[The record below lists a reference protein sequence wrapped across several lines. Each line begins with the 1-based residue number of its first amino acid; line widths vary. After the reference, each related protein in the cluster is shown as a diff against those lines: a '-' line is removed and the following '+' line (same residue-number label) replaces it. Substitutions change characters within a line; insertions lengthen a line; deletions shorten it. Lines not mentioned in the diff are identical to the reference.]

1 MFLLLF
7 CCSIIS
13 DYLRPHGLQQAK
25 ASLSFTISQSL
36 LKLRSIELLMPPN
49 QLVLCHP
56 LLLPLIFP
64 SIRIFFNELALPI
77 RWPKY
82 KSFIFS
88 ISLSNEY
95 SGLVS
100 CRIDWLDLFALQ
112 GILKNLLQHHS
123 SKASVLWCSA
133 FFIVQ
138 LSHPYMTTGKV
149 IALTRRTF
157 VD

>member
-13 DYLRPHGLQQAK
+13 DYLRPHRLQQAK

-49 QLVLCHP
+49 QLILCHP
-56 LLLPLIFP
+56 LLLYLVFP

-100 CRIDWLDLFALQ
+100 FRIDWFDKLAVQ
-112 GILKNLLQHHS
+112 GTFKNLFQHHS
-123 SKASVLWCSA
+123 LKVSILQCSA
-133 FFIVQ
+133 FFKIQ
-138 LSHPYMTTGKV
+138 LLHPSIHDY
-149 IALTRRTF
+149 
-157 VD
+157 